1 MLGNEVGKSWGQWVN
16 SSSRDFPS
24 VYNRNINL
32 TMDLN
37 SKATGGGYNSDV
49 HTISY
54 FARATYS
61 LMDRYI
67 ITGTIRKDGS
77 SNFSKGN
84 RWGTFPSLAGAW
96 RISEEPFLK
105 DNAFV
110 DNLKFR
116 VGWGQTVVWPVQLLS
131 HKTSTVPITPIP

>member
-1 MLGNEVGKSWGQWVN
+1 MN

-24 VYNRNINL
+24 IYNRNINL

-37 SKATGGGYNSDV
+37 SKSTGGGYNSDV

-67 ITGTIRKDGS
+67 TILSLCKSNCQWQQLIVAICSHSCKDCALV
-77 SNFSKGN
+77 FSC
-84 RWGTFPSLAGAW
+84 
-96 RISEEPFLK
+96 
-105 DNAFV
+105 
-110 DNLKFR
+110 
-116 VGWGQTVVWPVQLLS
+116 
-131 HKTSTVPITPIP
+131 